1 MSSYW
6 NEKKNS
12 EEVLK
17 DLGRMLQQLRIDK
30 KAVGWDLVELEAT
43 VLSQM
48 NRDTDSD
55 DDDSDSD

>member
-1 MSSYW
+1 MEQKQTSD
-6 NEKKNS
+6 
-12 EEVLK
+12 EVLAEIGK
-17 DLGRMLQQLRIDK
+17 MLCQFRIDK